1 MSKDSITS
9 LLVDCVNIAYDL
21 QSQQLKC
28 TKFDFLSISELHV
41 LEAIALEKEATMTNV
56 ANRLLITVGS
66 LTTAINKL
74 ILKGVVERSRH
85 EEDHRIVILKLTKSG
100 QEALVLH
107 QEIHEAID
115 DVIYDCIEPDMV
127 EWVNDTIKEIS
138 KRLND
143 IKDTYK

>member
-1 MSKDSITS
+1 M
-9 LLVDCVNIAYDL
+9 
-21 QSQQLKC
+21 
-28 TKFDFLSISELHV
+28 
-41 LEAIALEKEATMTNV
+41 
-56 ANRLLITVGS
+56 
-66 LTTAINKL
+66 
-74 ILKGVVERSRH
+74 
-85 EEDHRIVILKLTKSG
+85 
-100 QEALVLH
+100 LH

>member
-85 EEDHRIVILKLTKSG
+85 EEDRSYCNFKIN
-100 QEALVLH
+100 Q
-107 QEIHEAID
+107 
-115 DVIYDCIEPDMV
+115 
-127 EWVNDTIKEIS
+127 
-138 KRLND
+138 KRSRGFSVASRNS
-143 IKDTYK
+143 